1 MEKKKKKKK
10 NKFPDCV
17 ITNLQ
22 SLKCEFL
29 LAQLA
34 CCQTRILGSYSVY
47 IKIKYN
53 SCYYGFLINNDYGA
67 DIINFK
73 SIISFLKVTQYE
85 YCVC

>member
-1 MEKKKKKKK
+1 MRIPISSIGLLS
-10 NKFPDCV
+10 NKD
-17 ITNLQ
+17 
-22 SLKCEFL
+22 SG
-29 LAQLA
+29 
-34 CCQTRILGSYSVY
+34 LGSYSVY